1 MVNLLIQQAFS
12 RLKMPRHL
20 IATSFIAGVVGIVG
34 IPASL
39 MPVQVPLVT
48 AAAIAQ
54 SEDFSS
60 EEITQYARAVLEMD
74 AYRVE
79 AYDKIKQIL
88 LNLPAPMDPSE
99 VNMSCSESQDISA
112 VPRSVRSNVREILFS
127 YCDQARAIVE
137 DYGLDTQRFNEITS
151 AHQHDAT
158 LSEKI
163 QQELIRIQNDSDTP

>member
-1 MVNLLIQQAFS
+1 MVNLLTQQAFL

-20 IATSFIAGVVGIVG
+20 IATSFIAGVIGIVG

-39 MPVQVPLVT
+39 MPTQTPLVT

-54 SEDFSS
+54 SSTFSS

-74 AYRVE
+74 IYRVE

-99 VNMSCSESQDISA
+99 VNMSCSDNQDISA
-112 VPRSVRSNVREILFS
+112 VPRAARRDVREILFS
-127 YCDQARAIVE
+127 YCNQAREIVE
-137 DYGLDTQRFNEITS
+137 GYGLDTQRFNEITS
-151 AHQHDAT
+151 AHQHDTT

-163 QQELIRIQNDSDTP
+163 QQELIRIQNDQDTP